1 METSRLKHF
10 RTVVETQNLRR
21 AADLLGISHSG
32 LSKSLKALEAELG
45 LTLIM
50 PSGRGLVITDDG
62 MRIYQRSESVL
73 QAVDGLLAGE
83 AIKALRI
90 RVGSF
95 EVFTSFFIADLV
107 RQHFRDADVE
117 VHDLMPG
124 RLEEALINDGIDVG
138 ITYDPVPRAGVD
150 YTKVTS
156 VRMGTFVRRDAF
168 ENTPFAEIPFVV
180 PVRPIE
186 SAPSG
191 VRGSDAWPGDRFPR
205 RVGYRVD
212 LLNTGLALVRQGLC
226 AVFMPEFVAFQ
237 HNKNVDPVLR
247 LRELEHPKGMPAVN
261 RDVYVVR
268 RESSPED
275 ATVKKIARA
284 LRSLKE
290 LY

>member
-10 RTVVETQNLRR
+10 RTVVETQNLRK

-73 QAVDGLLAGE
+73 HAVDGLTGASEPPSLH
-83 AIKALRI
+83 IRI
-90 RVGSF
+90 GSF

-107 RQHFRDADVE
+107 REHFKDADVE

-124 RLEEALINDGIDVG
+124 RLEEALINDRIDVG

-156 VRMGTFVRRDAF
+156 VRMGAFARRDAF
-168 ENTPFAEIPFVV
+168 ADTPFEGIPFVV

-186 SAPSG
+186 GAPSG
-191 VRGSDAWPGDRFPR
+191 VRGSDAWPGERFPR

-247 LRELEHPKGMPAVN
+247 LRELELPKGMPTVN
-261 RDVYVVR
+261 RDVYIVR

-275 ATVKKIARA
+275 TTVKRIARA
-284 LRSLKE
+284 LRSLKD
-290 LY
+290 

>member
-50 PSGRGLVITDDG
+50 PSGRGLVVTDDG
-62 MRIYQRSESVL
+62 MRIYQRCESVL
-73 QAVDGLLAGE
+73 QAVDGLVGGSP
-83 AIKALRI
+83 IQALRI
-90 RVGSF
+90 RIGSF
-95 EVFTSFFIADLV
+95 EVFTSFFIADLT

-124 RLEEALINDGIDVG
+124 RLEEALINDRIDVG
-138 ITYDPVPRAGVD
+138 ITYNPVPRAGVD

-156 VRMGTFVRRDAF
+156 VRMGAFARRDAF
-168 ENTPFAEIPFVV
+168 ADTPFADIPFVV

-191 VRGSDAWPGDRFPR
+191 VRGSDAWPGERFPR

-226 AVFMPEFVAFQ
+226 AIFMPEFVAFSAQ
-237 HNKNVDPVLR
+237 QERRPGAASTRARAAQRHAGGESRR
-247 LRELEHPKGMPAVN
+247 LCGAARVE
-261 RDVYVVR
+261 
-268 RESSPED
+268 PED
-275 ATVKKIARA
+275 ATMKRIARA

-290 LY
+290 